1 MFVGH
6 EREAHMEKRV
16 INPWKWQDQ
25 YGFSQAIEVKSG
37 GRVLYCAGQTSTDA
51 AGKLMHAGDMKG
63 QINLALDN
71 LEVVLEKA
79 GMSLSNVVRLDY
91 LTSNVDMLLESYG
104 TLVGRLTKAGCQP
117 ASTLLGVARL
127 AFPDMLIEIEA
138 TAVAA

>member
-1 MFVGH
+1 MD
-6 EREAHMEKRV
+6 KRA

-37 GRVLYCAGQTSTDA
+37 GRVLYCAGQTSTNA
-51 AGKLMHAGDMKG
+51 EGALMHAGDMKG
-63 QINLALDN
+63 QITLALDN

-79 GMSLSNVVRLDY
+79 GMNLSNVVRLDY
-91 LTSNVDMLLESYG
+91 FTSNVDLLLENYG
-104 TLVGRLTKAGCQP
+104 VLAGRLAKAGCQP

-138 TAVAA
+138 TAVA